1 VLTRYIDELN
11 QAIQAGLERRG
22 PTVVHIAGLDIT
34 DNFGICSVTPREIIA
49 FAERELT
56 GRAFDLLFVSCTNFR
71 AVEARLLLQQRFDVP
86 VVTTTRRQLTRPGC
100 RRVDRTSGRLPV
112 LALFAPDAMSDL
124 SPLCEQ
130 KRTSANHF
138 ETMVHALTREE
149 DDHSKVRLISLPKSF
164 AALKLEARL

>member
-1 VLTRYIDELN
+1 MLTRYIDELN

-34 DNFGICSVTPREIIA
+34 DNFGICSVAPREIIA

-86 VVTTTRRQLTRPGC
+86 VVTSNQATIDATWMS
-100 RRVDRTSGRLPV
+100 TS
-112 LALFAPDAMSDL
+112 
-124 SPLCEQ
+124 
-130 KRTSANHF
+130 
-138 ETMVHALTREE
+138 
-149 DDHSKVRLISLPKSF
+149 
-164 AALKLEARL
+164 